1 MTTKDV
7 PRASRTRQ
15 DKAPKARAA
24 ARRATRGN
32 GGKSDASIPA
42 APRGAVERSLRLMEA
57 LIEMAGPT
65 GLPRLAQA
73 AGLETNTAHRLLER
87 LVATGYARKC
97 GATKRY
103 SAAAR
108 ALVPMSLHHPL
119 NRLRLESREQLRLLR
134 ERHDESVCL
143 IVFVG
148 RQRVIIDFIPGREP
162 LSPLYETW
170 LSNPLHASAAGIV
183 LLSGYGEAE
192 RRRLLGPEPFEA
204 PTANTITSYSRLD
217 EELAA
222 LAADG
227 YAVAR
232 QTTFIGVYAVAA
244 PIRGP
249 QGLVGCLALTG
260 SAYGKDE
267 PRLAALGESLKD
279 AAHLITFGAPSVKA
293 VSDFLGDA
301 VPDSEIQVTQQGR
314 G

>member
-1 MTTKDV
+1 MKTKDV
-7 PRASRTRQ
+7 PRTPRIRQ
-15 DKAPKARAA
+15 GKPPKVRVSGGSA
-24 ARRATRGN
+24 ARVN
-32 GGKSDASIPA
+32 GGKHDSSVPA
-42 APRGAVERSLRLMEA
+42 APRGAVERSLRLMEV
-57 LIEMAGPT
+57 LIELAGPT
-65 GLPRLAQA
+65 GLPRLAQLV
-73 AGLETNTAHRLLER
+73 GLETNTAHRLLER

-119 NRLRLESREQLRLLR
+119 NRLRLEAREQLRLLR

-143 IVFVG
+143 ILFVG

-183 LLSGYGEAE
+183 LLSGYGDAE
-192 RRRLLGPEPFEA
+192 RRTLLGPEPFVA
-204 PTANTITSYSRLD
+204 PTANTITSYSQLD
-217 EELAA
+217 AEFAA

-232 QTTFIGVYAVAA
+232 QTTFVGVYAVAA

-249 QGLVGCLALTG
+249 HGPIGCLALTG

-267 PRLAALGESLKD
+267 PRLAVLGESLKD
-279 AAHLITFGAPSVKA
+279 AAHLISFGAPSIKA
-293 VSDFLGDA
+293 VGDYLGDA
-301 VPDSEIQVTQQGR
+301 VPEEQPTFQGTN
-314 G
+314 